1 MNYDEKPFSV
11 ESETFYR
18 SITRI
23 TFNPIRE
30 VTWLNPYRKKGE
42 VIYRRN
48 LFTLFRKKVKKVIT
62 EDMYRSYGY
71 DSHYDCSASEYAARN
86 GYLIIDGK
94 MHQRANVVIETST
107 SKDGRV
113 LKFDTNAE
121 ALSYIATLKENCRKC
136 ENNLL

>member
-1 MNYDEKPFSV
+1 MNYENKPFSV
-11 ESETFYR
+11 ESEVFYKSVTRVTF
-18 SITRI
+18 S
-23 TFNPIRE
+23 PISE
-30 VTWLNPYRKKGE
+30 VTWARPYRKKGD

-48 LFTLFRKKVKKVIT
+48 LFTLFRKKVKKVFT
-62 EDMYRSYGY
+62 EDIYRSYTL
-71 DSHYDCSASEYAARN
+71 DSHYDYTASEYAERN

-107 SKDGRV
+107 SKDGRI